1 MFFFFSPHI
10 KTEIN
15 FWERGKKEIG
25 RVFAYSEIS
34 NGCAVFVSI
43 NPPLAII
50 IIIEKKYGMKHLAIR
65 MRAQTSTSD
74 YTQSINPSVVPFKFS
89 FSFDPAGGI
98 LHIY

>member
-1 MFFFFSPHI
+1 MLFFSHI

-15 FWERGKKEIG
+15 FWERGKKIG

-34 NGCAVFVSI
+34 NGCAVSMRI

-50 IIIEKKYGMKHLAIR
+50 IIIDKKYGLKHLQIQ

-74 YTQSINPSVVPFKFS
+74 YTENINPSVVPFKFS
-89 FSFDPAGGI
+89 F
-98 LHIY
+98 